1 MNKINALY
9 VSLVALVVAI
19 IALVMCIVC
28 CNRGGNAG
36 SSADVEKIL
45 ADKPELIANAL
56 QLAEQKR
63 IEAAQQA
70 AAQAIKDN
78 MDALT
83 NNQNVGILGNPVG

>member
-36 SSADVEKIL
+36 SSADVEK
-45 ADKPELIANAL
+45 NS
-56 QLAEQKR
+56 
-63 IEAAQQA
+63 
-70 AAQAIKDN
+70 
-78 MDALT
+78 
-83 NNQNVGILGNPVG
+83 G

>member
-36 SSADVEKIL
+36 MLARLFPESAE
-45 ADKPELIANAL
+45 
-56 QLAEQKR
+56 
-63 IEAAQQA
+63 
-70 AAQAIKDN
+70 
-78 MDALT
+78 
-83 NNQNVGILGNPVG
+83 

>member
-45 ADKPELIANAL
+45 ADKPN
-56 QLAEQKR
+56 
-63 IEAAQQA
+63 
-70 AAQAIKDN
+70 
-78 MDALT
+78 
-83 NNQNVGILGNPVG
+83 